1 VTVALTPASPI
12 CVPLKCPDADDFVGR
27 FAPNVTRGGLFIP
40 TRETRE
46 VGASIRFEL
55 ALQDGTVV
63 FAGEGVVTWAK
74 PKGLGVK
81 FTTLDPDSAPMLERL
96 LREREA
102 GPAAEPDKP
111 ATPLAAA
118 PVAAAPITVAPVVA
132 APRVAAPA
140 AAPPPARPA
149 IASPP
154 PIRPAI
160 VSPAPARPAAPPP
173 APARPAAPPPASPV
187 AIEVRP
193 TPPLGTPPPIEFR
206 PTPPLGTPARVETRA
221 SAIAWT
227 SISNA
232 AAWMASAKRALVRRP
247 ALLAAAAVCIVVV
260 AVVSVSVGRARLDT
274 RPSVEAA
281 KTAAVAPAPGAAS
294 AVQPTAPPALA
305 NAMPSSPPVVAPR
318 QTTPAAEPS
327 STAPRGGLHVDSLL
341 VAASYKHSACPNP
354 TSRLSVRSSKTVN
367 VCLHATHRQG
377 RVDHLTLVWERD
389 GAFAG
394 KTQVK
399 LPASRSTVR
408 TRAHLKI
415 SAHRLGAW
423 SVRVVSGRDAP
434 LAQATFDV
442 VR

>member
-1 VTVALTPASPI
+1 
-12 CVPLKCPDADDFVGR
+12 
-27 FAPNVTRGGLFIP
+27 
-40 TRETRE
+40 
-46 VGASIRFEL
+46 
-55 ALQDGTVV
+55 
-63 FAGEGVVTWAK
+63 
-74 PKGLGVK
+74 
-81 FTTLDPDSAPMLERL
+81 
-96 LREREA
+96 
-102 GPAAEPDKP
+102 
-111 ATPLAAA
+111 
-118 PVAAAPITVAPVVA
+118 
-132 APRVAAPA
+132 
-140 AAPPPARPA
+140 
-149 IASPP
+149 
-154 PIRPAI
+154 
-160 VSPAPARPAAPPP
+160 
-173 APARPAAPPPASPV
+173 
-187 AIEVRP
+187 
-193 TPPLGTPPPIEFR
+193 
-206 PTPPLGTPARVETRA
+206 
-221 SAIAWT
+221 
-227 SISNA
+227 
-232 AAWMASAKRALVRRP
+232 MASAKRALVRRP